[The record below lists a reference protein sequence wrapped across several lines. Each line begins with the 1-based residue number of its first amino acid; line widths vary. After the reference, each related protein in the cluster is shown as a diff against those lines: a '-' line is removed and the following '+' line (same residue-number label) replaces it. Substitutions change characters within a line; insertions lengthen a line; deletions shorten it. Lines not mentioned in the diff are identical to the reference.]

1 MAGAGTMMDS
11 IQQAREDINKSRAHE
26 YDPDGMENFGWSRS
40 ITTVPCRGYRFC
52 WQSQPPV
59 EVTA

>member
-1 MAGAGTMMDS
+1 MMDS
-11 IQQAREDINKSRAHE
+11 IQLAREDINKSRAHE
-26 YDPDGMENFGWSRS
+26 YDPDGMENLGWPRS